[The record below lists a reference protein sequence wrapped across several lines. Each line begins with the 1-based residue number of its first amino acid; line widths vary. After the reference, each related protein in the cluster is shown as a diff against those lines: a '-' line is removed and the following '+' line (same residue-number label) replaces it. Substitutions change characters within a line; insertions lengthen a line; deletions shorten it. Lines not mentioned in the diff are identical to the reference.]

1 MMKLSKMKY
10 LFILVLSLVLVLAA
24 CGSSEQQSS
33 NSNANS
39 NNDSNN
45 NSEQN
50 SESQREIQGVTDDE
64 ILIGHIGPQTGATA
78 IYDLVR
84 KGIDSYFNYVN
95 ENGGVNGRQ
104 LKLIAYDDQYQ
115 PAQAVQAAKRLVEE
129 DKVYAMLGNVG
140 ATSVNA
146 YQDYLIEKEIPLVF
160 MSAAAISFFEEP
172 IDVFLG
178 SGLMNYRLEA
188 LVYLDYAINELNGK
202 KLAIAHQNDDF
213 GNEGYIAVK
222 EAIGN
227 YDGVEIV
234 SEVTFL
240 PSDTE
245 FSSQSQQLNDAKPDV
260 IFYFGSPNP
269 AANLKKE
276 LYKTNLANTPFIVS
290 SVANDNNLF
299 ELAGKEVWEGTY
311 SGAVFQNIDLVKD
324 EDEQVQLFVERFSS
338 DYPNDPLSGFAQ
350 YGWGEAQIFV
360 EALTRMGD
368 DLSYENL
375 QQTLYTFN
383 EWDGSIYEGV
393 TLTEDNHFGITSMIM
408 TQATNGEILPIS
420 GSISVDPKTKEIKYN
435 D

>member
-1 MMKLSKMKY
+1 MNRLKKNY
-10 LFILVLSLVLVLAA
+10 LFAIVLSLLFVLAA
-24 CGSSEQQSS
+24 CGGGGTSEPSSGGNDNAKDAAEQG
-33 NSNANS
+33 
-39 NNDSNN
+39 DSTAV
-45 NSEQN
+45 EV
-50 SESQREIQGVTDDE
+50 QGVTDDE

-84 KGIDSYFNYVN
+84 KGIDSHFNYVN

-104 LKLIAYDDQYQ
+104 LKLVAYDDQYQ
-115 PAQAVQAAKRLVEE
+115 PAQAVQGARKLVEE

-146 YQDYLIEKEIPLVF
+146 YQDYLIEKEMPLVL

-202 KLAIAHQNDDF
+202 SLAIAYQNDDF
-213 GNEGYIAVK
+213 GSEGYTAVK
-222 EAIGN
+222 EAVDS

-234 SEVTFL
+234 EEVTFL

-245 FSSQSQQLNDAKPDV
+245 FSAQSQQLNAANPDV

-276 LYKTNLANTPFIVS
+276 LFKTNLADTPFIVS

-299 ELAGKEVWEGTY
+299 ELAGADVWDGTY
-311 SGAVFQNIDLVKD
+311 SGAVFQNIELVKD
-324 EDEQVQLFVERFSS
+324 EDEQVQLFVERFGG

-350 YGWGEAQIFV
+350 YGWAEAQVLV
-360 EALTRMGD
+360 EALERMGD

-375 QQTLYTFN
+375 QETLYTFDQW
-383 EWDGSIYEGV
+383 EDSLYEGV
-393 TLTEDNHFGITSMIM
+393 TLTADNHFGITSMLM
-408 TQATNGEILPIS
+408 TQATDGEIRPIS
-420 GSISVDPKTKEIKYN
+420 GSISVDPKTKEITYN